1 MDSLFEMFSYSFM
14 VRAWSAGVLISLSAA
29 LVGVPLVLRKNSMLG
44 DGLSHVAFSAFA
56 IASVFGLLPLPFAIP
71 VVILV
76 SFFILR
82 LNQNSKIHGDSAIAL
97 MSASA
102 LAIGTFAVSLAGT
115 NVDINN
121 YLFGS
126 ILSIGEAEVVF
137 SAALLAVVFVMY
149 LFLHNKIFAI
159 TFDER
164 FAKSIGVKTE
174 VYNVL
179 FAILC
184 SVVVVL
190 GMRLMGALLISSLIV
205 FPVLSAQTLYKSFN
219 KVVVSSAILAVLSF
233 VIGLV
238 LSYFLATPTGATI
251 VIVNLVILVALKIL
265 EKIF

>member
-14 VRAWSAGVLISLSAA
+14 VRALIAGVLISLSAA

-56 IASVFGLLPLPFAIP
+56 IASVFGFLPLPFAIP